1 MPIYLRDHMRGKDGA
16 DIDDLIY
23 DHEEDERKLNPVP
36 DPRELDYL
44 MQGSGPDG
52 GRKPI
57 GKVEKFFS
65 RINVVAINLFADLK
79 VGDAIELEGDGGIIE
94 LVVSSMQINRENVSE
109 AHEGDSVGIKTD
121 SAIREGSSVYLSA
134 VS

>member
-1 MPIYLRDHMRGKDGA
+1 MRGSGGI
-16 DIDDLIY
+16 DIDDLIH
-23 DHEEDERKLNPVP
+23 DHEEDERQSNPAL
-36 DPRELDYL
+36 DSKELDYL
-44 MQGSGPDG
+44 MQGSGIDAGDG
-52 GRKPI
+52 KRKPL

-79 VGDAIELEGDGGIIE
+79 VGDSIELEGENGVIE
-94 LVVSSMQINRENVSE
+94 MVVSSMQIDRKSVGE

-121 SAIREGSSVYLSA
+121 SIIKEGSSVYLAS

>member
-1 MPIYLRDHMRGKDGA
+1 MCGMSGL

-23 DHEEDERKLNPVP
+23 DHEEDERSMNPAP
-36 DPRELDYL
+36 DPKELDYL
-44 MQGSGPDG
+44 MQSGTTRDE
-52 GRKPI
+52 RKPL

-79 VGDAIELEGDGGIIE
+79 VGDSIELEGESGVIE
-94 LVVSSMQINRENVSE
+94 MVVSSMQINKENVEE

-121 SAIREGSSVYLSA
+121 SMVKEGSSVYFAS